1 MNFERR
7 DFLRAGAAGLAGA
20 MLGVESAYSQ
30 STDKSG
36 VVTPDS
42 IIEFGS
48 GTGSLHIELKFTEKA
63 KAPGTLDLRL
73 DNFRR
78 GSFKPGFEKS
88 LIMSGSFQPAA
99 TSQPAT
105 KLYRS
110 YFSVDE
116 IQVFA
121 RLADDNHST
130 TLVFSPTNDNDQNIV
145 FLTVWNDLNP
155 PETFRVDKNKFKNE
169 RQQYSSDQKQPN
181 PPSRVTEDREKV
193 SELKGSRSRP
203 NPQHYVLD
211 DRGKLLDLK
220 GSRTPPEITA
230 EDLENA
236 LDKHPDYV
244 AFARGKKYMRL
255 HAAMVDFAC
264 LFIVVAVP
272 GGELFIVDWEG

>member
-20 MLGVESAYSQ
+20 MFGLESAYGQ

-36 VVTPDS
+36 PVTSDS
-42 IIEFGS
+42 TIEFGS
-48 GTGSLHIELKFTEKA
+48 GTGSLHIELKFNEKA
-63 KAPGTLDLRL
+63 KTPGTLDLRL

-88 LIMSGSFQPAA
+88 LIMSGSFQPVAA
-99 TSQPAT
+99 NHPAT

-110 YFSVDE
+110 YFSVDGL
-116 IQVFA
+116 QVFA
-121 RLADDNHST
+121 RLVDDNHST
-130 TLVFSPTNDNDQNIV
+130 TLAFSPTSDQNIL
-145 FLTVWNDLNP
+145 FLTVWNDSKP
-155 PETFRVDKNKFKNE
+155 PETFRVDKNKF
-169 RQQYSSDQKQPN
+169 RGAGQQYPSDQKQPN
-181 PPSRVTEDREKV
+181 PPSGVTEDREKA
-193 SELKGSRSRP
+193 SELKGSRTRP
-203 NPQHYVLD
+203 NPQSYVLD
-211 DRGKLLDLK
+211 DRWKLLDLK

-255 HAAMVDFAC
+255 HAAVVDFVC
-264 LFIVVAVP
+264 LFVVVAVP
-272 GGELFIVDWEG
+272 GGELFVVDWEG